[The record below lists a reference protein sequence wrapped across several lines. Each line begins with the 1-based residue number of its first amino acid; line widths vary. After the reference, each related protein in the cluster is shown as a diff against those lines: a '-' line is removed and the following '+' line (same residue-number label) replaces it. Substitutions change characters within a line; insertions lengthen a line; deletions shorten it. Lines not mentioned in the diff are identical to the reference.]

1 MDITKLAD
9 FGIIGIVLSYFI
21 WKDMRTFDTFKE
33 SMREIVNEL
42 KELNNRIERLEKNDE
57 KAWEIRF
64 FNFKIIILLMKIKMT
79 LQVRVKN
86 LDDSLVYRKGVI
98 IWE

>member
-1 MDITKLAD
+1 MEIAKLAD

-42 KELNNRIERLEKNDE
+42 KELNSRIEKLE
-57 KAWEIRF
+57 
-64 FNFKIIILLMKIKMT
+64 
-79 LQVRVKN
+79 
-86 LDDSLVYRKGVI
+86 DDYK
-98 IWE
+98 E